1 MTRPIAYLSP
11 RADAQAPFADLAP
24 NGLQLS
30 TVVEE
35 TLCDQKPDQ
44 FGALLV
50 PMHIDQRRFAAA
62 APWISAF
69 FQAGGT
75 LVFNGLLAY
84 PFHPTLARFEP
95 LARPRVDQFR
105 VRIMADHP
113 VWRGIDA
120 DDLTFRRG
128 VAGFYGRGCNPPPP
142 DARIVGTIDH
152 GRCAI
157 DWQWHPPEGGRLL
170 MHAGNDLWMYARD
183 KNSAGALTPQ
193 LLRWCAAEEMV
204 P

>member
-11 RADAQAPFADLAP
+11 RADAQAPFADLVP
-24 NGLQLS
+24 DGLNLS
-30 TVVEE
+30 TIPEGA
-35 TLCDQKPDQ
+35 LPDQ
-44 FGALLV
+44 PPDRFGALLV
-50 PMHIDQRRFAAA
+50 PMHIDQHRLAAA
-62 APWISAF
+62 AAWISSF
-69 FQAGGT
+69 LRAGGT

-84 PFHPTLARFEP
+84 PFHAALARFQP

-105 VRIMADHP
+105 VRIVVDHP
-113 VWRGIDA
+113 VWRGVDS

-142 DARIVGTIDH
+142 GALIVGTIDH
-152 GRCAI
+152 GRCAV
-157 DWQWHPPEGGRLL
+157 DWQWHPPEGGRML

-193 LLRWCAAEEMV
+193 LLRWCVAEEMV
-204 P
+204 S